1 MQASM
6 PCAAQAPAM
15 SAWSVATMMRAAP
28 ASRARSATRTTIGR
42 PARSASGL
50 FGSRV
55 EARRAGMMT
64 TKLIGSQRRLDLAR
78 LVGPHDRDAVADRIG
93 QAVAPAD
100 QFLRFLVIFERS
112 LAQRADQDIKQSGV
126 HDISPRCEQPAQDRS
141 GR

>member
-1 MQASM
+1 MQAST
-6 PCAAQAPAM
+6 PCAAQAAAM
-15 SAWSVATMMRAAP
+15 SAWSVATMMRLAP
-28 ASRARSATRTTIGR
+28 DSRARSATRTTIGL
-42 PARSASGL
+42 PPRSASGL

-64 TKLIGSQRRLDLAR
+64 TKLMNASRSQHRLDLAR

-112 LAQRADQDIKQSGV
+112 
-126 HDISPRCEQPAQDRS
+126 
-141 GR
+141 